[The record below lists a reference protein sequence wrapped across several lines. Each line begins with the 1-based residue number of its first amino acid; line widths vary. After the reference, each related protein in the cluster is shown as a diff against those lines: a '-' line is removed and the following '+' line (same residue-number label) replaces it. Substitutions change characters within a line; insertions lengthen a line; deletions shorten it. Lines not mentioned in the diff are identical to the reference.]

1 MGAIINVFSVPNVA
15 LTPTFVVT
23 SATGTNLGAKAET
36 FTFVGW
42 TTVAVVG
49 SNPGGAYGPSAAMGT
64 LVSGNPGLTGVPILG
79 AYSNS
84 QASVTTTSGY
94 GVVVLGTVSSGFT
107 NLSVAGTNIGGAPTY
122 QSLNSGSHTYIWWSR
137 ADTTSLFTGS
147 NITVVVS

>member
-1 MGAIINVFSVPNVA
+1 MAFAARSLGYLDNP

-23 SATGTNLGAKAET
+23 SASSTNTGSKGET

-42 TTVAVVG
+42 STATTASG
-49 SNPGGAYGPSAAMGT
+49 PGGAYAPGTTMGT
-64 LVSGNPGLTGVPILG
+64 LVSGNPGLNGVVILG

-84 QASVTTTSGY
+84 QASLTTTAGY
-94 GVVVLGTVSSGFT
+94 GVLVQGSVSSGFS
-107 NLSVAGTNIGGAPTY
+107 NLSVAGTNIGGTPTY
-122 QSLNSGSHTYIWWSR
+122 QSSIGSNTYIWWSR